1 MMSCWTH
8 VVCVRPVCKRPAAAP
23 AAVESGHGQAF
34 KRRRPAADVA
44 EEDWEELLPELEVP
58 QVAVSAIVAPV
69 VEEAVPVE
77 LASSGGAAS
86 SNEPAPGPVDAPAAL
101 VPRPAVRDRDRW
113 LEGVKAKIDAQPGKY
128 ARVIVRCPV
137 HRKPP
142 CEAQRSF
149 SNYFARKSGCGVE
162 EPFCCLGVWL
172 RRAGEFDTAEEH
184 KALKPLISVQE
195 MRAYA
200 VEHDWPLTDPDPNV

>member
-1 MMSCWTH
+1 MMSCWMR
-8 VVCVRPVCKRPAAAP
+8 VLCACGLCA
-23 AAVESGHGQAF
+23 SGLQQRQLRWRVDTA
-34 KRRRPAADVA
+34 RRSSEGGLQRTWLGS
-44 EEDWEELLPELEVP
+44 WEELLPELEVP
-58 QVAVSAIVAPV
+58 QVAVSAIIAPV
-69 VEEAVPVE
+69 VEEAVHLEV
-77 LASSGGAAS
+77 ASSGGAAS

-172 RRAGEFDTAEEH
+172 RRAREFDTAEKH
-184 KALKPLISVQE
+184 KALKQQISVQE
-195 MRAYA
+195 MRAFA